1 MGGAEGDSRLAR
13 GGGEW
18 PARPSVADSPAL
30 GPNGASFVRIAPSW
44 LSRDGGDAKRDI
56 RARRLPGAPSREHD
70 QVALDAAVDVRLG
83 GRG

>member
-1 MGGAEGDSRLAR
+1 MARASQR
-13 GGGEW
+13 GGL
-18 PARPSVADSPAL
+18 PAL

-56 RARRLPGAPSREHD
+56 LARAGCPGRPSREHD